1 MKLRIWVSRGI
12 FWYVLVMFVRRKRNK
27 SGSTSVQVI
36 SKTAGRYKV
45 VKTIGSSFAESR
57 IEELVEKGKQEIVR
71 LEGQPGLFVLET
83 DAVIESY
90 LKTLENAQV
99 RTVGP
104 ELVFGTIYDLIGFGA
119 LESELFRHLVV
130 ARLAFPLSKLKTVE
144 YLYRFQGVRI
154 EVDTVYRFLDK
165 LSSELKEKVE
175 QIGFAHTKRV
185 LKGDLSLVFY
195 DLTTLYFESGDE
207 DDLRKTGFS
216 KDGKHSNPQIYL
228 GLMVGLGGFA
238 IGYEIFEGN
247 ICEGHTLI
255 PLIEKMSAK
264 FELGKPVIVADAGL
278 LNRKNI
284 EDLEAKGYEYILG
297 ARLRNER
304 VAVKDKILGKKFRD
318 GEYAVLE
325 KEKSRLIVQYSEQRA
340 KKDEHNRR
348 RGLKRLEKQIK
359 SGKLT
364 KTSLNNR
371 GYNKYL
377 KMEGEVSVEID
388 MEKFDQ
394 DQRWDGLKGYETN
407 CDLKPNEIISHYRN
421 LWHIEKAFR
430 MSKTDL
436 RIRPIY
442 HRLKHRIEA
451 HICLSFT
458 AYTVYKELERILKQ
472 ADFELSAE
480 KAAEITHNIYQLEIT
495 LPESLHTRKIL
506 LKTDDLQTQL
516 LQIIQK
522 NA

>member
-1 MKLRIWVSRGI
+1 
-12 FWYVLVMFVRRKRNK
+12 MFVRRKKNK

-36 SKTAGRYKV
+36 SKAAGRYSV
-45 VKTIGSSFAESR
+45 VRTIGSSSSERR
-57 IEELVEKGKQEIVR
+57 IEELVEEGREEISR
-71 LEGQPGLFVLET
+71 LEGQPGLFVPET
-83 DAVIESY
+83 DAAIEGF
-90 LKTLENAQV
+90 LKTLENGQV

-104 ELVFGTIYDLIGFGA
+104 ELVFGTIYDSIGFGA
-119 LESELFRHLVV
+119 LGSELFRHLVV

-165 LSSELKEKVE
+165 LSGELKDEVE
-175 QIGFAHTKRV
+175 RIGFAHTKRV
-185 LKGDLSLVFY
+185 LEGDLSLVFY
-195 DLTTLYFESGDE
+195 DLTTLYFEAGDE

-247 ICEGHTLI
+247 IFEGHTLI
-255 PLIEKMSAK
+255 PLIEKMSAR
-264 FELGKPVIVADAGL
+264 FGLSKPVIVADAGL
-278 LNRKNI
+278 LNRRNI
-284 EDLEAKGYEYILG
+284 EDLEARGYEYILG
-297 ARLRNER
+297 ARLRNEKGAIKNEITGR
-304 VAVKDKILGKKFRD
+304 NFRNGECAVF
-318 GEYAVLE
+318 E
-325 KEKSRLIVQYSEQRA
+325 KERSRLIVQYSEQRA
-340 KKDEHNRR
+340 KKDGHNRR
-348 RGLKRLEKQIK
+348 RGLKRLEKLIG

-371 GYNKYL
+371 GYNRYL
-377 KMEGEVSVEID
+377 KMRGEVSVEID
-388 MEKFDQ
+388 MEKFDR
-394 DQRWDGLKGYETN
+394 DGRWDGLKGYETN
-407 CDLKPNEIISHYRN
+407 CDLLPNEIIGHYGN
-421 LWHIEKAFR
+421 LWQIEKAFR

-472 ADFELSAE
+472 ARFELSVE
-480 KAAEITHNIYQLEIT
+480 KATEITQNIYELEII
-495 LPESLHTRKIL
+495 LPQSLQPRKII
-506 LKTDDLQTQL
+506 LKTDDLQTRL

-522 NA
+522 IV